1 MHVRTQSHAHSSA
14 YSSCSRGN
22 YTLLTYLPKFLKE
35 VLDFDTK
42 KGAGVAV
49 IPYIAMFVC
58 AVGSSKMSDWLVKKT
73 SVRRVRVGVECIS
86 FLVSGAFLIFAGM
99 VPKGKEALAM
109 FFLTIS
115 VGASGFSAS
124 AYNVCYVDMSPHY
137 AVRGISGS

>member
-1 MHVRTQSHAHSSA
+1 MVQQLRGVDCSGTEKSA
-14 YSSCSRGN
+14 AWMAVMRQLNDKVKKTG
-22 YTLLTYLPKFLKE
+22 TLFASK
-35 VLDFDTK
+35 K

-58 AVGSSKMSDWLVKKT
+58 AVGSSKMSDWLVKKL

-137 AVRGISGS
+137 AVRDNL